1 MKRRELIKLG
11 CAAAF
16 GYFSRG
22 LAQPLSFAAEG
33 ISLTLALGQA
43 GSETATV
50 RLRKLTCRWEPRKKN
65 KYICD
70 LSVTEKRPYEFTELY
85 ANGQRQIRARFPD
98 MHLDGTNAYI
108 TAVGVLPANTIRPDF
123 LDSDGAGQDVFALVF
138 DPETFSKNR
147 WAKPEEAILHVYRGA
162 PDRELELQMKA
173 IDYDRNLLWCAKGN
187 LKNPTELGATVKFY
201 VENIAEDLT
210 MPGEWYLNK
219 ETGTLTYLPASTTDM
234 STAVFEVPSQERESP
249 ERVDLGSE
257 KGRGSKY

>member
-1 MKRRELIKLG
+1 M
-11 CAAAF
+11 
-16 GYFSRG
+16 
-22 LAQPLSFAAEG
+22 
-33 ISLTLALGQA
+33 
-43 GSETATV
+43 

-70 LSVTEKRPYEFTELY
+70 LSVTEKKPFEFTELY
-85 ANGQRQIRARFPD
+85 ANGQRQIRVCFSD
-98 MHLDGTNAYI
+98 IYFDGTNVYI
-108 TAVGVLPANTIRPDF
+108 FAVVVLPANTILLDF
-123 LDSDGAGQDVFALVF
+123 IDSDGTGQDVFALVF

-162 PDRELELQMKA
+162 PDRELQLQMKS

-187 LKNPTELGATVKFY
+187 LKDPSELGGTVKFY

-234 STAVFEVPSQERESP
+234 STAVFEVPTQERESP
-249 ERVDLGSE
+249 ERADLGSE
-257 KGRGSKY
+257 KGRGSRY